1 MIRGNLAQT
10 TQVAQSQTARQK
22 IRAKTPLMTQRSSVS
37 NINSSGGG
45 DMQSY
50 NIFTKRTSYG
60 SIYNTDRQTPDQ
72 PKVAPIGLV
81 AARCLSS
88 NKLKYPIKP
97 VFKSEVIASRIAKI
111 SSCNVKQLVTYK
123 GMKFPNL
130 QKN

>member
-1 MIRGNLAQT
+1 MIRGNFAQT

-37 NINSSGGG
+37 NINSDG
-45 DMQSY
+45 DMQRY

-111 SSCNVKQLVTYK
+111 SSCNVKQLVRYK